1 MYVCIYAYVDIYI
14 YIHMY
19 IRATKI
25 LMAFLK
31 TVCVERFVIP
41 FGASSQIFVPNWESD
56 SMPYK
61 TGQKKMGLFLVLYAV
76 MLFSLEQLR
85 R

>member
-1 MYVCIYAYVDIYI
+1 
-14 YIHMY
+14 MY

-31 TVCVERFVIP
+31 AVCVERFFIA
-41 FGASSQIFVPNWESD
+41 FGTSSQIFGPNWESD
-56 SMPYK
+56 SMPCK

-76 MLFSLEQLR
+76 MSFSLEQLR